1 MLNENRFLGT
11 FRGHSKLPII
21 GSPKVRGICVVF
33 YVVSQLG
40 KVLKACAWRSGV
52 RLTAIYFNVY

>member
-11 FRGHSKLPII
+11 SRGHSKLPII
-21 GSPKVRGICVVF
+21 VRGICVVF

-40 KVLKACAWRSGV
+40 KVLKACAWLSGV